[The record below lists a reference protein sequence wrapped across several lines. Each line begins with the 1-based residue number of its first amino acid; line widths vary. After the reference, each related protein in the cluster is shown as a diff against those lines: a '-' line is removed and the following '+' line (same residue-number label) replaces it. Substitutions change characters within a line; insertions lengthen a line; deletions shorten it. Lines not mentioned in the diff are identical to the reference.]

1 MHFIS
6 DFLLEYSE
14 QNSSPESPLLQEL
27 YRETY
32 QKILQPRMAS
42 GPLQGRF
49 LSFLSKLI
57 APKSILEIGTFTG
70 YATLCLAEGLAPEGV
85 LHTIDHNEELVD
97 FQQRFFKRS
106 PYASQIQTHLGNALD
121 IIPQI
126 QATFDLVFIDA
137 DKKNYLN
144 YYESILARMHPGGV
158 ILSDNVLWNGKV
170 LDNVQEDD
178 IDTKILQEFN
188 RKLAS
193 DPRVESVLIPLRD
206 GITLTRVL

>member
-14 QNSSPESPLLQEL
+14 QNSSPEPPLLGEL
-27 YRETY
+27 YRETH

-49 LSFLSKLI
+49 LSLLSKLI
-57 APKSILEIGTFTG
+57 RPNSILEIGTFTG

-144 YYESILARMHPGGV
+144 YYESILARMNPKGV

-170 LDNVQEDD
+170 LDDAQEDD
-178 IDTKILQEFN
+178 VDTKILQEFN

>member
-14 QNSSPESPLLQEL
+14 QNSSPEPPLLREL
-27 YRETY
+27 YRETH

-49 LSFLSKLI
+49 LSLLSKLI
-57 APKSILEIGTFTG
+57 RPKSILEIGTFTG

-97 FQQRFFKRS
+97 FQQRFFDRS
-106 PYASQIQTHLGNALD
+106 AYASQIHTHLGNALD

-126 QATFDLVFIDA
+126 EGTFDLVFIDA

-144 YYESILARMHPGGV
+144 YYESIVPRMPAGGV

-170 LDNVQEDD
+170 LENAQEDD
-178 IDTKILQEFN
+178 VDTQILQEFN

-193 DPRVESVLIPLRD
+193 DPRVESVLVPLRD

>member
-14 QNSSPESPLLQEL
+14 QNSSPEPPLLGEL
-27 YRETY
+27 YRETH

-49 LSFLSKLI
+49 LSLLSKLI
-57 APKSILEIGTFTG
+57 RPKSILEIGTFTG

-97 FQQRFFKRS
+97 FQQRFFDRS
-106 PYASQIQTHLGNALD
+106 PYTSQIHTHLGNALD

-126 QATFDLVFIDA
+126 EGTFDLVFIDA

-144 YYESILARMHPGGV
+144 YYESIVPRMPAGGV

-170 LDNVQEDD
+170 LENAQEDD
-178 IDTKILQEFN
+178 VDTQILQEFN

-193 DPRVESVLIPLRD
+193 DPRVESVLVPLRD

>member
-14 QNSSPESPLLQEL
+14 QNSSPEPPLLREL
-27 YRETY
+27 YRETH

-49 LSFLSKLI
+49 LSLLSKLI
-57 APKSILEIGTFTG
+57 RPNSILEIGTFTG

-97 FQQRFFKRS
+97 FQQRFFDRS
-106 PYASQIQTHLGNALD
+106 PYTSQIHTHLGNALD

-126 QATFDLVFIDA
+126 EGTFDLVFIDA

-144 YYESILARMHPGGV
+144 YYESIVPRMPAGGV

-170 LDNVQEDD
+170 LENAQEDD
-178 IDTKILQEFN
+178 VDTQILQEFN

-193 DPRVESVLIPLRD
+193 DPRVESVLVPLRD

>member
-14 QNSSPESPLLQEL
+14 QSSSPESPLLQEL

-70 YATLCLAEGLAPEGV
+70 YATLCLVEGLAPEGV

-106 PYASQIQTHLGNALD
+106 SYASQIQTHLGNALD

-126 QATFDLVFIDA
+126 QGTFDLVFIDA

-170 LDNVQEDD
+170 LDNAQEDD